1 MKGDLTKVLFFSS
14 LQTLQGCLWLGATF
28 GLLSLQYYNPNFSS
42 GSDRKESTMRE
53 TRVWSLGQEDPL
65 EEEPL
70 LIRDFLLLSIQ
81 FLPLSDG
88 CASLQTLFS
97 LPQRVSHRTHCVL
110 RFLSAQNDWQVPRTV
125 SKKTYLPISRYLE
138 DVLCCRYLKFLWR
151 QTAKHTN
158 GKRKKKLI

>member
-1 MKGDLTKVLFFSS
+1 
-14 LQTLQGCLWLGATF
+14 
-28 GLLSLQYYNPNFSS
+28 
-42 GSDRKESTMRE
+42 MRE
-53 TRVWSLGQEDPL
+53 ARVRSLGQEDPL

-110 RFLSAQNDWQVPRTV
+110 RSLSAQNDWQVPRTM
-125 SKKTYLPISRYLE
+125 SKKTCLPISGYLE
-138 DVLCCRYLKFLWR
+138 DVLCCKVFEIPLK
-151 QTAKHTN
+151 TN
-158 GKRKKKLI
+158 SKTYKWKKKEKINLVTERVVSSNINFFHPVIYWINTYFGAIL